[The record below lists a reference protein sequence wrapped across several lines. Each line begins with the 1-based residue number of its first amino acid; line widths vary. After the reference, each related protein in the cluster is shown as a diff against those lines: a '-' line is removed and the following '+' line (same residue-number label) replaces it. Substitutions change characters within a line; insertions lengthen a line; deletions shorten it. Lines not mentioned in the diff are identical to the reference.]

1 MSLELYHGSTMLVE
15 FPEIRKTK
23 YKKDFSWGFYC
34 TKDYQQAARWA
45 SRKNQIGIINH
56 SLQALDCL
64 AFSGS
69 EEIHGE

>member
-1 MSLELYHGSTMLVE
+1 MSIALYHGSTMLVE

-45 SRKNQIGIINH
+45 SKKSDRNYQSFVAGTGLSCLCRK
-56 SLQALDCL
+56 
-64 AFSGS
+64 
-69 EEIHGE
+69 